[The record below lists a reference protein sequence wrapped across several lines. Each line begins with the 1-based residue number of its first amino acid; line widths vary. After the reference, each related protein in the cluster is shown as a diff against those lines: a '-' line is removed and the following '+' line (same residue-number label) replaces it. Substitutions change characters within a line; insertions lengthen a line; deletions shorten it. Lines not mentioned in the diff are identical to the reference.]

1 MNGRKINLAEAI
13 RIQQELARRLIL
25 EWPGGEISFVA
36 GADFS
41 YSRTGERIAA
51 VIVVMKIP
59 EFDLVEVAS
68 ALRKVDFPYI
78 PGFLSFR
85 EVPAF
90 EEAFQRIRCRPDVT
104 LLDGNGIAHPR
115 RMGLASHAGVLL
127 DIPTVGCAKSAFF
140 PFKPPPL
147 QRGAYTLFKDRN
159 QEKVGFCL
167 RTRTSVNPVF
177 VSPGHR
183 IDFPRSR
190 RVVLASSRFRIPE
203 PLRQAHLLSRQI
215 FSP

>member
-78 PGFLSFR
+78 PSFLSFR

-127 DIPTVGCAKSAFF
+127 DIPTIGCAKSAFF

-167 RTRTSVNPVF
+167 RTRTSVKPVF

-190 RVVLASSRFRIPE
+190 RIVLASSRFRIPE

>member
-167 RTRTSVNPVF
+167 RTRTSVKPVF

>member
-68 ALRKVDFPYI
+68 ALRKIDFPYI

-167 RTRTSVNPVF
+167 RTRTSVKPVF